1 MQPFSACGEAKAR
14 QKNLPT
20 RILSR
25 QVVRINVPR
34 PSEVNGK
41 VNLDI
46 SAIKAP
52 TGVKVTVMRPQWRM
66 LTDQRTQMKFSAFYQ
81 KKSDMVEHTCE
92 IFKRWKQK
100 GYPVRTIRCDNVG
113 ENIALEKRS
122 SSAIWQLNIDFGY
135 TARDTPQEDSYVE
148 EEMP

>member
-1 MQPFSACGEAKAR
+1 MQPFSACAEAKAR
-14 QKNLPT
+14 QKNLPR

-25 QVVRINVPR
+25 QVVRMNVPIS
-34 PSEVNGK
+34 SEVNGK

-46 SAIKAP
+46 STIKAP
-52 TGVKVTVMRPQWRM
+52 KGVKVTVTRPQWRM
-66 LTDQRTQMKFSAFYQ
+66 LTGQRTQMKFSAFYQ
-81 KKSDMVEHTCE
+81 KKSDMVEHTCK

-122 SSAIWQLNIDFGY
+122 SSAIW
-135 TARDTPQEDSYVE
+135 
-148 EEMP
+148 